1 MTKWRRHAR
10 WVLAIIAISV
20 IGVVAYTMRPRETVA
35 PQAPPTRSSP
45 DSVIEIEKCDAIQLK
60 GERQDIRVQC
70 ERQTVNKDNETTLHG
85 VTISVEN
92 RGGRNYVVTGKEAFV
107 GKQNSSFDVRGA
119 VTLKT
124 SDGLEA
130 KSEQATYVDA
140 EKIVRVPGAVTFT
153 QGRMSGSGVG
163 LTYDEPR
170 DTMWILDKADVK
182 FAADGEQDAMAF
194 TSGAFGY
201 ARRDRFM
208 RFEKTM
214 HMEREGQIIDAENAL
229 VNLFPDRDEPDRI
242 ELRNGARVTGSGGNS
257 ALKSMRARD
266 INLKYGDDGRTLQNA
281 VLAGNSNLQVASKG
295 SAAVQTLEGEYIDIG
310 MEPDGSVRSLASRDR
325 VTVTLPATK
334 DTPARSIRSSAMTA
348 AGNAQ
353 GLRKMTFIEGV
364 EYREP
369 GPKGQGG
376 KIARAKTLE
385 AELDP
390 ASGALQDAHFISG
403 VDFTDAPLHAT
414 SSDARYNV
422 AKGTLSLSGKEPE
435 PHIDSEA
442 VTIDAVTIDIT
453 LDPRSM
459 TAKGNVRSTLLAE
472 KKGATKDAETRRPAL
487 LKDDQPVQIL
497 AESLTYDE
505 ANHKADYTGGKQQI
519 VLIQGDTSIRSN
531 TLTVDESKGDLIAN
545 GKVITNLVI
554 ADKNA
559 ESGVKTKATVARA
572 ETFTYADHTRLA
584 TYTTAAQLDGAQG
597 NLSAA
602 KIELQLAKSENTLEK
617 LDANGAVTAI
627 VDSRTVTG
635 VGLKY
640 SPADE
645 QYVVVG
651 APVKMTDAECKETS
665 GKTLTFWRGSDRVRV
680 DGNNEV
686 RTQTKGGGKCAAPP
700 PQ

>member
-1 MTKWRRHAR
+1 
-10 WVLAIIAISV
+10 VLAIIAISV

-35 PQAPPTRSSP
+35 PQAPPARSSP
-45 DSVIEIEKCDAIQLK
+45 DSVVEIEKCDAVQLQ
-60 GERQDIRVQC
+60 GERQNIRVQC
-70 ERQTVNKDNETTLHG
+70 ERQTINKDNETTLHG

-153 QGRMSGSGVG
+153 RGRMSGSGVG

-182 FAADGEQDAMAF
+182 FAAEGSQGAMAF

-242 ELRNGARVTGSGGNS
+242 ELRNGARVTGSGNSS
-257 ALKSMRARD
+257 ALKSMSARD

-281 VLAGNSNLQVASKG
+281 VMAGNSELQVASKG
-295 SAAVQTLEGEYIDIG
+295 SSAAQKLAGEFIDIG

-334 DTPARSIRSSAMTA
+334 DTPARTIHSTAMTA
-348 AGNAQ
+348 DGNAQ
-353 GLRKMTFIEGV
+353 GLRNMKFTEGV

-376 KIARAKTLE
+376 KVARAKTLD
-385 AELDP
+385 ATLDP
-390 ASGALQDAHFISG
+390 ASGALQDAHFNSG

-422 AKGTLSLSGKEPE
+422 AKGTLSLSGSQPD
-435 PHIDSEA
+435 PHLDSESVA
-442 VTIDAVTIDIT
+442 IDAASIDVT

-472 KKGATKDAETRRPAL
+472 KKSAARGAETKRPAL

-505 ANHKADYTGGKQQI
+505 AKHRADYTGKI
-519 VLIQGDTSIRSN
+519 TPVALIQGDTTIRAN
-531 TLTVDESKGDLIAN
+531 TLTVDESKGELIAN

-554 ADKNA
+554 ANKNA
-559 ESGVKTKATVARA
+559 EPGAKTKATVARA
-572 ETFTYADHTRLA
+572 ETFTYSDDTRLA
-584 TYTTAAQLDGAQG
+584 TYTTTAQLDGAQG
-597 NLSAA
+597 NLSAS
-602 KIELQLAKSENTLEK
+602 KLELQLAKGENTLEK
-617 LDANGAVTAI
+617 LDANGAVIAI

-635 VGLKY
+635 VRLTY

-645 QYVVVG
+645 QYIVVG
-651 APVKMTDAECKETS
+651 TPVKMTDAECKETS
-665 GKTLTFWRGSDRVRV
+665 GKTLTFWKGTDRVKV

-686 RTQTKGGGKCAAPP
+686 RTQTKGGGKCPATP